1 MAVTID
7 DVPPL
12 AGGRPPTRF
21 ARMARW
27 LAEAAGSGAAAVVLA
42 SSFVVWVAVGA
53 RTGYPRWWELAV
65 TVGLPFVT
73 LGLLIVIQ
81 HTQTH
86 GNHALHLK
94 LDEIIEVHQDASDEM
109 VGLEEASPQDLAV
122 MRARRDR
129 DQAPKSNSRV
139 ADRSP

>member
-1 MAVTID
+1 MTID
-7 DVPPL
+7 DAPSPT
-12 AGGRPPTRF
+12 GGRPPTRF

-27 LAEAAGSGAAAVVLA
+27 LAEAAGSGAAAGVLA
-42 SSFVVWVAVGA
+42 SSFVVWVLVGA
-53 RTGYPRWWELAV
+53 RTGYPRWWELV
-65 TVGLPFVT
+65 ITVGFPFLT

-94 LDEIIEVHQDASDEM
+94 LDEIIGVHQDASDDM
-109 VGLEEASPQDLAV
+109 VGLEHASPQDLEV
-122 MRARRDR
+122 LRARRDR
-129 DQAPKSNSRV
+129 GADQAPKSNSRV